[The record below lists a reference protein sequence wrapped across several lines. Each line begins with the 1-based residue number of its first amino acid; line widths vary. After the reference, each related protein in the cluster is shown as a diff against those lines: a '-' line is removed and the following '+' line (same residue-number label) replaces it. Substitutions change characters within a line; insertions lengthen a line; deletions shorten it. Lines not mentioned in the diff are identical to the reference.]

1 MIYEFALLGR
11 PIAFLAPDDGAYD
24 EERGF
29 YFDFRREAPGPI
41 VDTTAEL
48 AALIR
53 ADAFDLDRVAAFAAG
68 VVRRARGRR
77 HAAADRRGAAAGAR
91 RRRGAGAGPRG
102 PAAAHACRRVRR
114 QVPAR

>member
-41 VDTTAEL
+41 VDTTEGL

-53 ADAFDLDRVAAFAAG
+53 ANAFDLERVAAFRDASFDVPPGGASARLVDRVILPALRGETVTAAS
-68 VVRRARGRR
+68 VE
-77 HAAADRRGAAAGAR
+77 ADLGASAG
-91 RRRGAGAGPRG
+91 G
-102 PAAAHACRRVRR
+102 
-114 QVPAR
+114 